1 MSLIMIKFKDLK
13 NSVTLISIVFCFL
26 FAGAALAADPVK
38 NSRRPAPFVGTDLQK
53 LTCRGARIPFG
64 PFDYRDRA
72 KFQGELFIT
81 EEYHLTPEILQLQQA
96 TTTAAINDI
105 QYTLMA
111 WPNHPQALY
120 AAYEYR
126 LKRNRGEFSRSIN
139 APSPVEC
146 HLQRAIKF
154 SPNDPVPYM
163 ILGML
168 MHEFEHYDTALKSY
182 RKAKALL
189 PNDVITLYNMG
200 LTLVALERY
209 EEAMMVAQ
217 EVYSTDF
224 PLPGLKKKLANAG
237 HWGEPNTKD
246 TKETPEEVTN
256 QLNETEQSEAPLQ
269 NGDADLAVIR

>member
-1 MSLIMIKFKDLK
+1 MLRIMLKFKDLT
-13 NSVTLISIVFCFL
+13 NNTSLISIVFSFI
-26 FAGAALAADPVK
+26 FASPAFAVDPAK
-38 NSRRPAPFVGTDLQK
+38 SSRRPAPFVGTDLQEH
-53 LTCRGARIPFG
+53 TCRGARIPFG

-139 APSPVEC
+139 SPSPVEC

-168 MHEFEHYDTALKSY
+168 MHEFERYETALKSY
-182 RKAKALL
+182 RKANALL

-209 EEAMMVAQ
+209 EEAVVVAQ

-224 PLPGLKKKLANAG
+224 PLPGLKNKLANAG
-237 HWGEPNTKD
+237 HWGTKG
-246 TKETPEEVTN
+246 TSETSEAAPD
-256 QLNETEQSEAPLQ
+256 QLTETEQPDAPLQ
-269 NGDADLAVIR
+269 NGDANLAVIR

>member
-1 MSLIMIKFKDLK
+1 MFNFIDLK
-13 NSVTLISIVFCFL
+13 NKATLISIVFSF
-26 FAGAALAADPVK
+26 FFTGPAFTADPLK
-38 NSRRPAPFVGTDLQK
+38 NSRRPAPFVGEDLQEF
-53 LTCRGARIPFG
+53 TCRGARIPFG

-139 APSPVEC
+139 SPSPAEC
-146 HLQRAIKF
+146 HLQRAITF

-168 MHEFEHYDTALKSY
+168 MHEFEHYETALKSY
-182 RKAKALL
+182 RKANALL

-209 EEAMMVAQ
+209 EEAVVVAQ

-224 PLPGLKKKLANAG
+224 PLPGLKNKLANAG
-237 HWGEPNTKD
+237 HWGKPGTKGAS
-246 TKETPEEVTN
+246 ETSEAAPD
-256 QLNETEQSEAPLQ
+256 QLTETEQPDALLQ

>member
-1 MSLIMIKFKDLK
+1 MLRIMLKFKHLT
-13 NSVTLISIVFCFL
+13 NNATLISIVFSFL
-26 FAGAALAADPVK
+26 CASPALAVDPTK
-38 NSRRPAPFVGTDLQK
+38 SSRRPAPFVGADLQE
-53 LTCRGARIPFG
+53 LPCRGAKIPFG
-64 PFDYRDRA
+64 PFDYGDRLQF
-72 KFQGELFIT
+72 KGELFIT
-81 EEYHLTPEILQLQQA
+81 EEYHLTPEILKLQQA

-139 APSPVEC
+139 SPSPAEC
-146 HLQRAIKF
+146 HLQRAITF

-168 MHEFEHYDTALKSY
+168 MHEFERYETALKSY
-182 RKAKALL
+182 RKANALL

-209 EEAMMVAQ
+209 EEAVVVAQ

-224 PLPGLKKKLANAG
+224 PLPGLKNKLANAG
-237 HWGEPNTKD
+237 HWGKPGTKGAS
-246 TKETPEEVTN
+246 ETSEAAPD
-256 QLNETEQSEAPLQ
+256 QLTETEQPDALLQ

>member
-1 MSLIMIKFKDLK
+1 MFKFKDLID
-13 NSVTLISIVFCFL
+13 NATLISIVFSF
-26 FAGAALAADPVK
+26 FFTGPAFAADPVK
-38 NSRRPAPFVGTDLQK
+38 NSRRPAPFVGADLQK

-168 MHEFEHYDTALKSY
+168 MHEFKHYDTALKSY
-182 RKAKALL
+182 RKANALL

-209 EEAMMVAQ
+209 EEAVTVAQ
-217 EVYSTDF
+217 DVYSTDF

-237 HWGEPNTKD
+237 HWGKPNANE
-246 TKETPEEVTN
+246 TKETSEAVTD
-256 QLNETEQSEAPLQ
+256 QLTGTGQSEAPLQ
-269 NGDADLAVIR
+269 TGDADLAVIQ